1 MAFLFG
7 FYCVREYSY
16 LFRIFTP
23 LPSVA
28 AFAGN
33 GDYANAQFPVS
44 GERRGTVAD
53 DATWTTRR
61 PGVSRSAK
69 LG

>member
-44 GERRGTVAD
+44 GERGEGYRLTMRRGQRGQV
-53 DATWTTRR
+53 
-61 PGVSRSAK
+61 
-69 LG
+69 